1 MSTRPLG
8 QADYR
13 ALAEFR
19 RQLRVF
25 LRFSEDAARS
35 QGITPAQH
43 QLLLAVKGWSE
54 DEAPSVS
61 DVAGHLLLRTHSA
74 VELVGRAT
82 EAGLVRTTEDP
93 ADHRRHL
100 VELTAEGE
108 QILAA
113 LSRLHRDELRS
124 FRSDLH
130 EVLAAL

>member
-1 MSTRPLG
+1 MSARPLG

-25 LRFSEDAARS
+25 LRFSEDAARD
-35 QGITPAQH
+35 QGITPSQH
-43 QLLLAVKGWSE
+43 QLLLAVKGGAGE
-54 DEAPSVS
+54 GTPSVS
-61 DVAGHLLLRTHSA
+61 DLAGTLLLRTHSA

-82 EAGLVRTTEDP
+82 EAGLVHTTADP
-93 ADHRRHL
+93 RDHRRHL
-100 VELTAEGE
+100 VELTPEGE

-113 LSRLHRDELRS
+113 LSRLHRYELRS

-130 EVLAAL
+130 EVLGRL